1 MVKPYQ
7 MIEVLFQQRMA
18 DWWESVISFIPELA
32 ALAQTPQP
40 LQYHGEGNVAA
51 HTQMA
56 VEACP
61 PGSDPDLVW
70 AALLHDVGKAAVTK
84 FDGYRITAHGHDI
97 VGAETAA
104 KILQRLQMPVKRQA
118 RIVWAIRHHTFH
130 LSWNLKAPGQASRR
144 QKKMLAD
151 DRFPLLLE
159 LLRVDTEASLGNP
172 GGMEAYALYKQLRE
186 IVVGG

>member
-7 MIEVLFQQRMA
+7 KIEEQLKQRMP
-18 DWWESVISFIPELA
+18 DWWESIIRFIPELED
-32 ALAQTPQP
+32 LAQT
-40 LQYHGEGNVAA
+40 LQAPHYHGEGDVAA

-61 PGSDPDLVW
+61 PDGDPDLVW

-84 FDGYRITAHGHDI
+84 LDGDRITAHGHDI
-97 VGAETAA
+97 VGAETAE
-104 KILQRLQMPVKRQA
+104 KILRRLQMPVERQT

-130 LSWNLKAPGQASRR
+130 LSWNLNAPWQASRQ
-144 QKKMLAD
+144 QKKLVAD

-159 LLRVDTEASLGNP
+159 LLRVDSEASLGNLRK
-172 GGMEAYALYKQLRE
+172 MKAYALYKQLRE
-186 IVVGG
+186 IVAGG